1 MLYRIVSIVFPLFAV
16 DGGFPLCPQT
26 RPGHGGSQPMNVEV
40 FMPALI
46 FAALAGKSFNL
57 ADNAPIALGAV
68 VVAGSGLLAW
78 PLARPLGIDSRAL
91 TSTAMF
97 NNVAQHGLAA

>member
-1 MLYRIVSIVFPLFAV
+1 MAGFLYARKR
-16 DGGFPLCPQT
+16 G
-26 RPGHGGSQPMNVEV
+26 GHGGSQPDECGGLH
-40 FMPALI
+40 AGAD

-68 VVAGSGLLAW
+68 VVVAGSGLLAW
-78 PLARPLGIDSRAL
+78 PLAHPLGIDSRAL

-97 NNVAQHGLAA
+97 NNV